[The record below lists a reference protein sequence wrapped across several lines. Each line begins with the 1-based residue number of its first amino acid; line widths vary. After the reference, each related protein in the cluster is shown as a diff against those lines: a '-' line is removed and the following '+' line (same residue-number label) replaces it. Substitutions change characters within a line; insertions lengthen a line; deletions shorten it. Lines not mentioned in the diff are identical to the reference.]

1 MKRIAAALLV
11 ALSLQGGGSGQEGDL
26 KVVNLDK
33 LNSEADEVDPFIA
46 PNNLV
51 LLYATNKGG
60 LFDIH
65 VSQRSGLTA
74 PWPAGKPF
82 PNVNTKDADE
92 RSPFLHDKYMYFAAN
107 RVPDEKLKDLKNY
120 DLWRKT
126 NVSAP

>member
-82 PNVNTKDADE
+82 PTSTPRMPTSAAPSCTTSTCTSRPIACRM
-92 RSPFLHDKYMYFAAN
+92 RSS
-107 RVPDEKLKDLKNY
+107 RI
-120 DLWRKT
+120 
-126 NVSAP
+126 